1 MKLERNQIIWIVVV
15 MIAAAIAGG
24 LIYFD
29 FTNFTHSD
37 PDFAGMG
44 NSLITAGTSDEINL
58 EVLKYHKNLDIWFML
73 FMVAFLMMFIKK
85 FEWGVALGVVLST
98 VGSFLGYLFVQ
109 QFIMSPLTDTEFVWN
124 QDVML
129 GAVVCAITIVI
140 GIGVFLGLCK
150 MWQYLLVG
158 LMFAPAYVLIEW
170 FLSNEFMGMLA
181 IDDGGSILVHMV
193 AAYFGIGIAM
203 ALRDKRSFDEPMYST
218 THSVTF
224 VWLGSLLLWMLWPS
238 FVTAGLPADQTTWG
252 MITCYM
258 AGLGSMLSAYFVCLI
273 MEKKVNPLVYAYAL
287 LAGPVAIG
295 GPVIIIGP
303 WGALLLG
310 ILAGVLTTLC
320 FYYLQP
326 WLSAKMGNL
335 DMMGVHNLHGMSGW
349 LGAFAVCALTLS
361 YHNAVFAVIAA
372 LLALGTGLIAGFVVK
387 FTRGEMPIIADDE
400 TDFVKNEAPQ

>member
-15 MIAAAIAGG
+15 LIAAAIAGG

-29 FTNFTHSD
+29 WQLSG
-37 PDFAGMG
+37 PKMGDF
-44 NSLITAGTSDEINL
+44 LVTEPINADL
-58 EVLKYHKNLDIWFML
+58 EMIKYSKNLDIWFML

-98 VGSFLGYLFVQ
+98 AGSFLGYLFMY
-109 QFIMSPLTDTEFVWN
+109 QFVMPELTGEAFFWG

-129 GAVVCAITIVI
+129 GAVICAITIVI

-170 FLSNEFMGMLA
+170 FLGSSFFGLEA
-181 IDDGGSILVHMV
+181 IDTGGSMLVHMV
-193 AAYFGIGIAM
+193 AAYFGIGVAI

-224 VWLGSLLLWMLWPS
+224 VWLGSLMLWMLWPS
-238 FVTAGLPADQTTWG
+238 FVTGFLPAEETTWG

-258 AGLGSMLSAYFVCLI
+258 AGLGSMISAYFVCLI

-295 GPVIIIGP
+295 SPLLLLGP

-326 WLSAKMGNL
+326 RLSKAMGNL

-349 LGAFAVCALTLS
+349 LGALVVCVITLS
-361 YHNAVFAVIAA
+361 IDNLFYAVMTAV
-372 LLALGTGLIAGFVVK
+372 LAVGTGVITGLVVRY
-387 FTRGEMPIIADDE
+387 TRGEMPIIADDE
-400 TDFVKNEAPQ
+400 TDFVKNEAPI

>member
-1 MKLERNQIIWIVVV
+1 MKLEKNQIIWILVVI
-15 MIAAAIAGG
+15 IAAAIAGG
-24 LIYFD
+24 LILVD
-29 FTNFTHSD
+29 WDLSVV
-37 PDFAGMG
+37 GMG
-44 NSLITAGTSDEINL
+44 DFLVSHGDVEL
-58 EVLKYHKNLDIWFML
+58 EVLKYHKNLDVWFML

-98 VGSFLGYLFVQ
+98 AGSFLGYLFVH
-109 QFIMSPLTDTEFVWN
+109 QFIMPELTGDAFFWG
-124 QDVML
+124 QDIML
-129 GAVVCAITIVI
+129 GAVVCSITIVI

-170 FLSNEFMGMLA
+170 FLGTSFFGLEAL
-181 IDDGGSILVHMV
+181 DTGGSMLVHMV
-193 AAYFGIGIAM
+193 AAYFGIGIAI

-238 FVTAGLPADQTTWG
+238 FVTGFLPAEETTWG

-258 AGLGSMLSAYFVCLI
+258 AGLGSMISAYFVCLV
-273 MEKKVNPLVYAYAL
+273 MEKKVNPLIYAYAL

-295 GPVIIIGP
+295 SPLIILGP

-326 WLSAKMGNL
+326 VLSKAMGNL

-349 LGAFAVCALTLS
+349 LGALAVCVITLSVDNVFFAVMTAIL
-361 YHNAVFAVIAA
+361 AV
-372 LLALGTGLIAGFVVK
+372 GTGLLAGLVVR